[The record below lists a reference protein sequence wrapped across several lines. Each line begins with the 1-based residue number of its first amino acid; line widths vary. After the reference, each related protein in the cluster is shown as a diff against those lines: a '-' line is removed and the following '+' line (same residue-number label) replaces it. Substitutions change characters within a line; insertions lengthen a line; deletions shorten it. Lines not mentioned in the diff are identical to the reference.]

1 MQNRAV
7 RSMKIAAKPLA
18 FLLQLNHACAKK
30 EKTGEKIT
38 PPGLPLPK
46 EDHAAFVTEDCVSI

>member
-1 MQNRAV
+1 
-7 RSMKIAAKPLA
+7 MKIAAKPLA